1 MGSFAVA
8 AWGGPGAGH
17 SGAFAVPVI
26 PAAPEPPMKAFG
38 MQIFPGAGEFGDRG
52 SFSDMPVPASLEEQ
66 RRWDAPAVRDFRRK
80 LAPFLFINAVII
92 IADIVTSKNLTEV
105 TVLYS
110 IYMAYKYAKLW
121 SNGYDWHDVFRQPR
135 EREIVDVVEDTVGY
149 VKAMVNSQE
158 RTRRRNARQ
167 SRAMAARTSGSRQM
181 PALPAGSF
189 PARPP
194 HTALPQVR
202 ARPIDP

>member
-1 MGSFAVA
+1 MAV
-8 AWGGPGAGH
+8 
-17 SGAFAVPVI
+17 
-26 PAAPEPPMKAFG
+26 
-38 MQIFPGAGEFGDRG
+38 RG
-52 SFSDMPVPASLEEQ
+52 SVEEQ

-149 VKAMVNSQE
+149 VKAMVNRAY
-158 RTRRRNARQ
+158 RTRRHH
-167 SRAMAARTSGSRQM
+167 AMHA
-181 PALPAGSF
+181 
-189 PARPP
+189 
-194 HTALPQVR
+194 
-202 ARPIDP
+202 